1 MRTLFRHPRRVW
13 HVLSVFF
20 TFFIA
25 PALHLPGGDRRPGP
39 VRLRLAFQRLG
50 GAWVKLGQMLAL
62 RFDLLPAPYCDE
74 LFKLLN
80 QVEPFSYDE
89 VREIIH
95 EELGADPETIFQS
108 FSHESFA
115 AASIGQ
121 VHRAVLHSGEPV
133 AVKVQRPGI
142 RTTLA
147 ADIAL
152 MYSTTRILDWT
163 HVFGATRSRDGHR
176 RVRALDG
183 RRARLPRRG
192 APGRPAVPE
201 RAGRQGRADRPGPS
215 RLHDVAGP
223 DHGADRRHPADRHH
237 DRQARGQHRVPRGAC
252 RPRPRPG
259 PDRPQPRLEHAQPGL
274 RVRLLPRRPAPGQPV
289 RPAGRRD
296 RLRRLRDRRP
306 AARSRP

>member
-1 MRTLFRHPRRVW
+1 M
-13 HVLSVFF
+13 
-20 TFFIA
+20 
-25 PALHLPGGDRRPGP
+25 
-39 VRLRLAFQRLG
+39 
-50 GAWVKLGQMLAL
+50 
-62 RFDLLPAPYCDE
+62 
-74 LFKLLN
+74 
-80 QVEPFSYDE
+80 
-89 VREIIH
+89 
-95 EELGADPETIFQS
+95 
-108 FSHESFA
+108 
-115 AASIGQ
+115 
-121 VHRAVLHSGEPV
+121 
-133 AVKVQRPGI
+133 KVQRPGI

-163 HVFGATRSRDGHR
+163 PRLRGDPQPGGHR

-183 RRARLPRRG
+183 GRARLPRRG
-192 APGRPAVPE
+192 APGGPALPE

-215 RLHDVAGP
+215 RLHDVARP
-223 DHGADRRHPADRHH
+223 HHGADRRHPADRHH
-237 DRQARGQHRVPRGAC
+237 DRQAGGQHRLSRGAR

-306 AARSRP
+306 AAGPRPGLPDPLQLAALPGRGRVGRPGADALAGAGPGDGHRDHPLAADPRPPGVPVRHGRRPAADDGGGPGPRAARGEPVLEAGGRHPRHDPRRSS